1 MGLNGEWIGVLPATP
16 PRSAGCC
23 DEGRFDGAK
32 GVEMPPC
39 ESGRAGFIG
48 DEWLEMPGVGVGLR
62 TFDTR
67 FLSVEGPRGIAR
79 Q

>member
-1 MGLNGEWIGVLPATP
+1 
-16 PRSAGCC
+16 
-23 DEGRFDGAK
+23 
-32 GVEMPPC
+32 MPPC

-48 DEWLEMPGVGVGLR
+48 DEGLEMPGVGVGLR
-62 TFDTR
+62 TFDTG